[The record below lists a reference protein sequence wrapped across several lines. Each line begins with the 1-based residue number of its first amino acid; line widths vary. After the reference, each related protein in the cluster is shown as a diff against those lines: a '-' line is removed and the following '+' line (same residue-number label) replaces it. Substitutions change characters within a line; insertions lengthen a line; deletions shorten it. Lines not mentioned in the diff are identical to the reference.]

1 MGGQL
6 RPLLPV
12 DEFAS
17 RVEVSGVAGGLGD
30 RVEQDLPKIVQA
42 PLALGRGPPDQ
53 VGIWGGVG
61 DDDFRQGR
69 LAAVVLPD

>member
-1 MGGQL
+1 M
-6 RPLLPV
+6 RPRA
-12 DEFAS
+12 AS
-17 RVEVSGVAGGLGD
+17 RGPAWQAVSVIE
-30 RVEQDLPKIVQA
+30 EQDIPKIVQA

-61 DDDFRQGR
+61 DDDIREGR